1 MLRPL
6 FCALGIAALILGVEF
21 LVINRAT
28 LTLPADSSVQSYP
41 LLQSM
46 HESVHTREFVP
57 PEWAPWTLLSVG
69 AVLVL
74 YSTTVVRE

>member
-6 FCALGIAALILGVEF
+6 FCALGIAALILGSEF

-28 LTLPADSSVQSYP
+28 LTIPADSSLEGRP
-41 LLQSM
+41 FLQSM
-46 HESVHTREFVP
+46 HETTHTKEFVP

>member
-6 FCALGIAALILGVEF
+6 FCALGITALIIGGEF
-21 LVINRAT
+21 LMINRAT
-28 LTLPADSSVQSYP
+28 LKLPADSNIQSRP
-41 LLQSM
+41 LLHSV

-57 PEWAPWTLLSVG
+57 PEWAPWTLLSIG

-74 YSTTVVRE
+74 YSTTVARE